1 MSEINPR
8 FKAFGNTLVV
18 SKLFAIVR
26 CNSMRSIYQWLQE
39 IYHSITYRLRR
50 LAFYLAQKCQAGFA
64 LCKGHDSLTMS
75 FSDNRIYFPIAQSL
89 TSIDDARPLIDA
101 HPVRQ
106 LSTPIIASITLP
118 ALLLA
123 AQVPVEI
130 SSSEFVR
137 QDVLV
142 DPLMTDLKA
151 IVVLEP
157 ARHLLRTQVKADQS
171 FDQSPGRRIDARFGS
186 PLSSHSHAMGLLG
199 PVASQSSIA
208 PELATDRGLM
218 STNRVGNLSL
228 LMTCFL
234 KSVYLVSLPKV
245 GKLCVGSHTVPVLFR
260 CQCSF
265 DWSV

>member
-1 MSEINPR
+1 MANALSEN
-8 FKAFGNTLVV
+8 FDGDK
-18 SKLFAIVR
+18 
-26 CNSMRSIYQWLQE
+26 E
-39 IYHSITYRLRR
+39 
-50 LAFYLAQKCQAGFA
+50 
-64 LCKGHDSLTMS
+64 DSVT
-75 FSDNRIYFPIAQSL
+75 
-89 TSIDDARPLIDA
+89 
-101 HPVRQ
+101 
-106 LSTPIIASITLP
+106 
-118 ALLLA
+118 
-123 AQVPVEI
+123 VEI

-171 FDQSPGRRIDARFGS
+171 FDQSPGRRINARFGS
-186 PLSSHSHAMGLLG
+186 PLSSPSHAMGLLG

-208 PELATDRGLM
+208 PELATDRGFM

-234 KSVYLVSLPKV
+234 KSVYLVSLSL
-245 GKLCVGSHTVPVLFR
+245 GKLCVGSHTVPVLCR

-265 DWSV
+265 FGLKLESLTLPQLTSYSNLQSCT